1 MSFQKQKSEE
11 SLEDYL
17 EAILM
22 LSRELPQVRSIDL
35 ANKLGYSKASISV
48 ALKNL
53 CAKSYVH
60 VNEHGFLSLT
70 ESGQARATSVLERHT
85 ILSDWLTALGVPQ
98 ETASYDACRMEHT
111 LSEESFSAI
120 KDFLK
125 NHPANS

>member
-1 MSFQKQKSEE
+1 MTYQKQKSEE

-53 CAKSYVH
+53 SAKSYVT
-60 VNEHGFLSLT
+60 VNEHGHLLLT
-70 ESGQARATSVLERHT
+70 SQGKERAQSVLERHT
-85 ILSDWLTALGVPQ
+85 VLSDWLTAMGVPP
-98 ETASYDACRMEHT
+98 ETAAYDACRMEHT
-111 LSEESFSAI
+111 LSVESFSAI
-120 KDFLK
+120 KAYIADHLK
-125 NHPANS
+125 